1 MCLIWACLQCH
12 GNFNPSLHHLT
23 VCFKLASKLK
33 HRKAHNLILCR
44 IFGDLYRR
52 PRDDSGRL
60 PDNLRELA
68 CTQLG
73 LESTQEKGRGKR
85 IGMIS
90 DLKNELQPSVPCVLL
105 KGKSK
110 QCYFLV
116 SHSVKKTVNYSV
128 GESSPLILIHG
139 NHLVPVSSNFG

>member
-1 MCLIWACLQCH
+1 MIPGDSQIIWESWH
-12 GNFNPSLHHLT
+12 VRNW
-23 VCFKLASKLK
+23 
-33 HRKAHNLILCR
+33 
-44 IFGDLYRR
+44 
-52 PRDDSGRL
+52 
-60 PDNLRELA
+60 
-68 CTQLG
+68 G

-85 IGMIS
+85 IEMIS
-90 DLKNELQPSVPCVLL
+90 DLKNQLQPSVACVLL

-128 GESSPLILIHG
+128 SESSPLILIHG